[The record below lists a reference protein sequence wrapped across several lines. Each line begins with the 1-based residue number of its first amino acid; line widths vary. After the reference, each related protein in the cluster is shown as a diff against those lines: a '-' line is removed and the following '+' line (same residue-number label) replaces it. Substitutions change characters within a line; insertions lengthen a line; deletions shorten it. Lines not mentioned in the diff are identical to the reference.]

1 MTMQSPATDLPL
13 KSLDAPAYRRFALWL
28 LPALVLGIAGFGVLL
43 WSLARADRLPPPPL
57 TADACIDEKFKFL
70 AEHDIRDVD
79 FIAVGSSVTWRNLDM
94 SAFQH
99 KGLAQRPLNAAPC
112 YLHIGET
119 AYYTEFLLGHMKK
132 VKTVL
137 SVVSPR
143 DFEQCSGPKDGFFSA
158 TLANAY
164 VFDGLSPFPIYLTNF
179 RPVDFFKQA
188 LQIKGMRTDPDYY
201 FTMMMDKYGSGPL
214 HKRYSWLP
222 EPLFQNMC
230 FSALTELE
238 KLVNAAGDKLV
249 VTDFPLQPEWRA
261 KYDPRGDVVR
271 SFEARIRAALKMP
284 STLFLRGTE
293 MASDS
298 LVHADSVHYLWES
311 AVEYSARLADRIATV
326 QPAPVHRAEH

>member
-94 SAFQH
+94 SAFRH
-99 KGLAQRPLNAAPC
+99 KGLALRPLNAAPC

-201 FTMMMDKYGSGPL
+201 FTMMMDEYGSGPL
-214 HKRYSWLP
+214 RKRFSWLP

-271 SFEARIRAALKMP
+271 SFEARIRAALRML
-284 STLFLRGTE
+284 STQFIRGTE
-293 MASDS
+293 MTSDS
-298 LVHADSVHYLWES
+298 LAQADG
-311 AVEYSARLADRIATV
+311 V
-326 QPAPVHRAEH
+326 Q

>member
-13 KSLDAPAYRRFALWL
+13 KSLDAPAYRRFVLWL
-28 LPALVLGIAGFGVLL
+28 LRALVLGVAGFGALL

-94 SAFQH
+94 SAFRH
-99 KGLAQRPLNAAPC
+99 KGLAQKPLNAAPC

-137 SVVSPR
+137 AVVSPR
-143 DFEQCSGPKDGFFSA
+143 DFEQCSSPKDGFFSA

-164 VFDGLSPFPIYLTNF
+164 VFDGLSSFPIYLTNF
-179 RPVDFFKQA
+179 QPVDFFKQV
-188 LQIKGMRTDPDYY
+188 LQIKRMRTDPDYY
-201 FTMMMDKYGSGPL
+201 FTMMMDEYGSGPL
-214 HKRYSWLP
+214 RKRFSWLP

-249 VTDFPLQPEWRA
+249 VTDFPFQPEWQA
-261 KYDPRGDVVR
+261 KYDPRGDVVTA
-271 SFEARIRAALKMP
+271 FEARIRAALKMP
-284 STLFLRGTE
+284 STQFLRGTE

-298 LVHADSVHYLWES
+298 LVHADSVHYVWES
-311 AVEYSARLADRIATV
+311 AVEYSARLADRIAATPLTAV
-326 QPAPVHRAEH
+326 RDAE

>member
-13 KSLDAPAYRRFALWL
+13 KSLDAPAYRRFVLWL
-28 LPALVLGIAGFGVLL
+28 LRALVLGVAGFGALL

-94 SAFQH
+94 SAFRH
-99 KGLAQRPLNAAPC
+99 KGLAQKPLNAAPC

-137 SVVSPR
+137 AVVSPR
-143 DFEQCSGPKDGFFSA
+143 DFEQCSSPKDGFFSA

-164 VFDGLSPFPIYLTNF
+164 VFDGLSSFPIYLTNF
-179 RPVDFFKQA
+179 QPVDFFKQV
-188 LQIKGMRTDPDYY
+188 LQIKRMRTDPDYY
-201 FTMMMDKYGSGPL
+201 FTMMMDEYGSGPL
-214 HKRYSWLP
+214 RKRFSWLP

-249 VTDFPLQPEWRA
+249 VTDFPFQPEWQA
-261 KYDPRGDVVR
+261 KYDPRGDVVTA
-271 SFEARIRAALKMP
+271 FEARIRAALKMP
-284 STLFLRGTE
+284 STQFLRGTE

-298 LVHADSVHYLWES
+298 LVHADSVHYVWES
-311 AVEYSARLADRIATV
+311 AVEYSARLAVRIAATPLTAV
-326 QPAPVHRAEH
+326 RDAE

>member
-94 SAFQH
+94 SAFRH

-119 AYYTEFLLGHMKK
+119 AYYTEFLLGQMKK

-179 RPVDFFKQA
+179 RPVDFFKQT

-201 FTMMMDKYGSGPL
+201 FTMMMDEYGSGPL
-214 HKRYSWLP
+214 RKRFSWLP

-311 AVEYSARLADRIATV
+311 AVEYSARLADRISA
-326 QPAPVHRAEH
+326 APQTAVRGAE